1 MWVYERSGTGIGLQ
15 LANVGQIANKKYK
28 ESIDQ
33 AEKME
38 KVVTL
43 IGAASEILKG

>member
-1 MWVYERSGTGIGLQ
+1 MDLEADGDELLDAIEKL
-15 LANVGQIANKKYK
+15 NQIANKKYK

-38 KVVTL
+38 KAVSL
-43 IGAASEILKG
+43 IGAAMEILKS